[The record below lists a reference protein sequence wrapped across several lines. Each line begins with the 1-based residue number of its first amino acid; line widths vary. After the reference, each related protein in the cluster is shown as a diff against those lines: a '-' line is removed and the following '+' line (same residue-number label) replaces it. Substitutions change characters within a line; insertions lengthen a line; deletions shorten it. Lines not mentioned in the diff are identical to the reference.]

1 MIALGSNQLELRR
14 AKEKSINEAKF
25 KRIVKLYGPTVMST
39 NGLYHIYDK
48 EHMERYIN
56 PNALSIDKRA
66 KYKTVIVT
74 DHIVVARV
82 LTDKKLHFVI
92 LNKNDLRL
100 LYKISGFIA
109 YIDENI
115 ICYTSG
121 SELTVVSHT
130 GKKLYT
136 MSGILYIRKLYNKRY
151 LFKSYEM
158 FSDNIVLYDR
168 ALDEFRVLTRD
179 RYYNIIQDDSGKPI
193 VSVDI
198 MHGGKYTYN
207 FETKAC
213 INEFTG
219 QLEKQTY
226 LWEFY

>member
-1 MIALGSNQLELRR
+1 MINLANKYLELRR
-14 AKEKSINEAKF
+14 AKEKSMNEARF
-25 KRIVKLYGPTVMST
+25 KKIVKMYGPAVMST

-74 DHIVVARV
+74 DCIIVARV
-82 LTDKKLHFVI
+82 LTDEKLHFVI
-92 LNKNDLRL
+92 LNKTDLNL
-100 LYKISGFIA
+100 LYRIDGFIA

-136 MSGILYIRKLYNKRY
+136 MEGILYIRKLYNKRY

-168 ALDEFRVLTRD
+168 ALDEFRILTRD
-179 RYYNIIQDDSGKPI
+179 RNYSIYQKDKNIPI
-193 VSVDI
+193 VSVDS
-198 MHGGKYTYN
+198 MHGGKYTYD
-207 FETKAC
+207 FEKQTC
-213 INEFTG
+213 MNEFTG
-219 QLEKQTY
+219 QIEKQTY